1 MTDELQHYYARR
13 AREYERVYAKP
24 ERQTDLAALTTLVRE
39 SLADHDV
46 LELACGTGWWTER
59 VASVVR
65 SLVACDTS
73 DEVLE
78 VAASKRYP
86 DGRVTLTHADA
97 YELDTIDGRF
107 TATLA
112 GFWWSHVPRPRLPQ
126 FIAGLH
132 RRLEPGARVV
142 FLDNRYV
149 EGSST
154 TIAERDDAGNTY
166 QRRRLDDGSTH
177 RVLKNFP
184 TRDEV
189 TALLRG
195 HAQRVEFIELPYF
208 WCLRYD
214 AVAR

>member
-1 MTDELQHYYARR
+1 MIDELQHYYARR

-24 ERQTDLAALTTLVRE
+24 ERQEDLAKLTTLVCE
-39 SLADHDV
+39 LLAGRDV

-59 VASVVR
+59 VAPVVR

-78 VAASKRYP
+78 VAARKRYP
-86 DGRVTLTHADA
+86 EGRVTLTPGDA
-97 YELDTIDGRF
+97 YGLHTVEGRF
-107 TATLA
+107 DAALA
-112 GFWWSHVPRPRLPQ
+112 GFWWSHVPRPRLSE
-126 FIAGLH
+126 FLAGLH
-132 RRLEPGARVV
+132 RRLDPGARVV

-154 TIAERDDAGNTY
+154 PIAEHDDEGNTY
-166 QRRRLDDGSTH
+166 QRRPLDDGSTH

-184 TRDEV
+184 SRDEV
-189 TALLRG
+189 TELLRG
-195 HAQRVEFIELPYF
+195 HAQRMEFVELPYF

-214 AVAR
+214 TLAE